1 MLAGM
6 TTPALPTLD
15 HAAVRRALLAREEI
29 ALLDLREEDPF
40 AQCHP
45 LWAANLPLSRIELE
59 AWRRIPRRDTT
70 LVLYGEHDGEDLVP
84 RAAAVLAS
92 LGYTRLF
99 ALEGG
104 LAGWQAAGGE
114 VFRDVNVP
122 SKSFGELVEHER
134 HTPSLAAEE
143 LQALIA
149 SGANAVV
156 LDARRFDE
164 YQTMSIP
171 GATSVPGAELVLR
184 VRALAP
190 DPRTQVIVNCAGR
203 TRSIIGTQSLVNA
216 GIPNPVAALRN
227 GTIGWLLAG
236 QVLDHGASRRAPATV
251 DPQHL
256 AASLQAATQLAERAG
271 VRSITSEALARLR
284 AEPGRTVH
292 CFDVRTPEE
301 YAAGHLP
308 GFANAPGGQLV
319 QETDHQV
326 PVRGATLV
334 LADDDGVRAPMT
346 ASWLAQMGWAVHVL
360 AGQRAGDG
368 GETGAQAAVLPP
380 APDAERLTPA
390 QLQAALADGITVV
403 IDLGPGQAYV
413 KAHIPGAWFAI
424 RAQLRQALDALP
436 RAARYVLTS
445 ADGVLAPYAAADLR
459 ALLAAREQAAQ
470 VLVLDGGTNAWAAAG
485 LPLEPGEA
493 RLATPR
499 TDRYRRPYEGTDAPR
514 EAMQGYLDWEFGLV
528 EQLGRDGTHHFRV
541 V

>member
-1 MLAGM
+1 MLTGM
-6 TTPALPTLD
+6 TTSALPTLN

-70 LVLYGEHDGEDLVP
+70 LVLYGAHDGEDLVP
-84 RAAAVLAS
+84 RAAAVLTT

-143 LQALIA
+143 VQALIA
-149 SGANAVV
+149 SGADAVV

-236 QVLDHGASRRAPATV
+236 QVLDHGARRRAPATV

-271 VRSITSEALARLR
+271 VRSTTPEMLARLR

-326 PVRGATLV
+326 PVRGATIV
-334 LADDDGVRAPMT
+334 LADDDGVRARMT

-360 AGQRAGDG
+360 AGLRAGDG

-380 APDAERLTPA
+380 APEAERFTPA
-390 QLQAALADGITVV
+390 QLQAALADGSTVV

-436 RAARYVLTS
+436 RAARYVLAS
-445 ADGVLAPYAAADLR
+445 AAGVLAPYAAADLR
-459 ALLAAREQAAQ
+459 TLLAARQQAAQ
-470 VLVLDGGTNAWAAAG
+470 VLVLDGGTQAWAAAG